1 MSHLHLSDEILMAFA
16 DGELDEPVA
25 KAVEQAMLS
34 DPDITK
40 RIAGFLRSRSLAR
53 SALLRE
59 PVGVPPELY
68 AAVQARISAFEAASG
83 RPAEPEAPEEQGVSK
98 AGTCRARR
106 LALAAS
112 IVVALAGTLGYFA
125 GRQGLLLPHA
135 SGPIALLEDPLV
147 DRALSRN
154 ASGQE
159 EGLPFGRMRVISTFR
174 LANGSLCREFRLQ
187 ASAGAADAVACRTDG
202 WAVTFAVASAAADA
216 AYTPS
221 DGSDLIA
228 TYLRNAGAGAP
239 LVDAAEIRALAEDTR

>member
-83 RPAEPEAPEEQGVSK
+83 GAAESEAPEEQGVSR
-98 AGTCRARR
+98 AGTWRARR
-106 LALAAS
+106 LAMAAS
-112 IVVALAGTLGYFA
+112 IVVLAGTLGYFA
-125 GRQGLLLPHA
+125 GREGLLLPRA
-135 SGPIALLEDPLV
+135 SGPMAHLEDPLV
-147 DRALSRN
+147 DSALSRN

-159 EGLPFGRMRVISTFR
+159 EGLPFGRMRVISTYR

-187 ASAGAADAVACRTDG
+187 APAGAADAVACRTGG
-202 WAVTFAVASAAADA
+202 WTVTFAIASAAADG

-228 TYLRNAGAGAP
+228 TYLQNAGAGAP
-239 LVDAAEIRALAEDTR
+239 LLDAAEIKALAEHTR